1 MGVAYG
7 ETTHV
12 GGTNGQSVLTSHM
25 GGACSR
31 GLGLTQAVVAIVGQ
45 HETIET
51 GAAVVPGDVD
61 ALVHAA
67 TVVVVIVTLVDVCRG
82 AREGSEGELELGR
95 W

>member
-1 MGVAYG
+1 MVRPPKQVGQMGRLCL
-7 ETTHV
+7 H
-12 GGTNGQSVLTSHM
+12 LHM

-45 HETIET
+45 HEAIET

-61 ALVHAA
+61 ALVHTA

-82 AREGSEGELELGR
+82 IREGSEGELELGR